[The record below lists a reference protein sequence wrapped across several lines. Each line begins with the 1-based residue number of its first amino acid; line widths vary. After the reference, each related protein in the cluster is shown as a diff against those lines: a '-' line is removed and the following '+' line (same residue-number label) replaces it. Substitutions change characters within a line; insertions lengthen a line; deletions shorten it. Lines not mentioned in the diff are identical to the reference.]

1 MRISIGAMLALSLS
15 LNSAAT
21 VFAAGDNKTAQ
32 DVNQAVVAARA
43 ASKDKRY
50 ADAEALMLKTT
61 ADNPTL
67 IVPRVELGLAQLN
80 LKKLPEAEASFK
92 MALGM
97 SPVNHASHQDDFYQE
112 GNSAEGEGTHLSR
125 NTMGGAVM
133 GTQTRTPEI
142 KGTCLSSL
150 GEIYIRTKRFDAGQ
164 QAFDAAAKAN
174 PSQAALYLRNE
185 TIFFYQVNNP
195 QGELAAAD
203 KALAVDPNRAM
214 LYYFKGQATAAAQPP
229 ADPDAEKPPLPP
241 ASIEAYKKYLALEP
255 NGQFAALANKALSS
269 AGTQ

>member
-1 MRISIGAMLALSLS
+1 VLALSLS
-15 LNSAAT
+15 LNAAAI
-21 VFAAGDNKTAQ
+21 AAGAGNNRSAQ

-50 ADAEALMLKTT
+50 ADAEALMLKAT

-92 MALGM
+92 IALGID
-97 SPVNHASHQDDFYQE
+97 PAATRASHQDDFYQE

-125 NTMGGAVM
+125 NTMGGAVIAP
-133 GTQTRTPEI
+133 QTRTPEL
-142 KGTCLSSL
+142 KGICLSSL

-164 QAFDAAAKAN
+164 RAFDDAAKAN

-185 TIFFYQVNNP
+185 TIFFYQVGNA
-195 QGELAAAD
+195 QGELVAAD

-214 LYYFKGQATAAAQPP
+214 LYFFKGQAIAAAQAP
-229 ADPDAEKPPLPP
+229 ADPDADKKPLPQ
-241 ASIEAYKKYLALEP
+241 ASVDAYKKYLALEP
-255 NGQFAALANKALSS
+255 NGQFAALANKALASG
-269 AGTQ
+269 GTP